1 MNLMSNVARALAPVA
16 LVATVATA
24 APAATSGELKAVEAS
39 LGATQSMTA
48 DFVQTDGKGRQLAG
62 TLSLKRPGKIR
73 FAYGGGVNALLVAD
87 GKTLHYLDYDVAQ
100 HSKWAIGSSPLAVLL
115 APNPDLDR
123 IARIVPSNNGQVV
136 VVRARDARRPE
147 FGTLVLAFVRSGGAP
162 GGLRL
167 EGWTAIDAQNKK
179 TTVRLSNQ
187 RYNVAV
193 PDSAFSFTEP
203 KRKKA

>member
-1 MNLMSNVARALAPVA
+1 MNFVNSFARALAPVA
-16 LVATVATA
+16 VIAAVAAP
-24 APAATSGELKAVEAS
+24 APAATSGDLKSVESS
-39 LGATQSMTA
+39 LAATQSMTA
-48 DFVQTDGKGRQLAG
+48 DFLQTDGKGRQMAG

-73 FAYGGGVNALLVAD
+73 FAYGGGVNMLLVAN
-87 GKTLHYLDYDVAQ
+87 GKNLSFIDYDVGQKSSWPIA
-100 HSKWAIGSSPLAVLL
+100 KSPLAVLL
-115 APNPDLDR
+115 SPNPDLTR
-123 IARIVPSNNGQVV
+123 IARLVPSEHKNVV

-147 FGTLVLAFVRSGGAP
+147 FGTLILAFLRDGSAP
-162 GGLRL
+162 GGLKL

-193 PDSAFSFTEP
+193 PDSAFNYAEP

>member
-1 MNLMSNVARALAPVA
+1 MSFAKQFARALTPVA
-16 LVATVATA
+16 LIATVAA
-24 APAATSGELKAVEAS
+24 PAPAATSGELKAVEAS

-48 DFVQTDGKGRQLAG
+48 DFLQTDGKGRQLAG

-73 FAYGGGVNALLVAD
+73 FAYGGGVNMLLVAN
-87 GKTLHYLDYDVAQ
+87 GQTLSFIDYDVGQKSSWPIA
-100 HSKWAIGSSPLAVLL
+100 KSPLAVLL
-115 APNPDLDR
+115 SPNPDLGR
-123 IARIVPSNNGQVV
+123 IARILPSESPNVV

-147 FGTLVLAFVRSGGAP
+147 FGTLVMAFQRAADAP

-167 EGWTAIDAQNKK
+167 EGWTAIDAQNKR
-179 TTVRLSNQ
+179 TSVRLSNQ

-193 PDSAFSFTEP
+193 PDSAFTYAEP

>member
-1 MNLMSNVARALAPVA
+1 MNLMSIVARALAPVA
-16 LVATVATA
+16 LIATVSTA
-24 APAATSGELKAVEAS
+24 APAATSGELKAVETS
-39 LGATQSMTA
+39 LSATQSMTA
-48 DFVQTDGKGRQLAG
+48 DFLQTDGKGRQMAG

-115 APNPDLDR
+115 APNPDLGR
-123 IARIVPSNNGQVV
+123 IARIVPSNNAQVV

-187 RYNVAV
+187 RFNVAV